1 MKYDPLDIYKPL
13 KPVIDISSIKVYK
26 SDYDLIM
33 AIMEMPIGDIC
44 FIDINAETNN
54 LLCCKKG
61 KDGIV
66 RFYVTITDS
75 NERTSLIKLKSKT
88 LADARLTFRSIK

>member
-13 KPVIDISSIKVYK
+13 KPFIDISSIKVYN

-33 AIMEMPIGDIC
+33 AIMEMPVGDIC

-66 RFYVTITDS
+66 KFYAMISDT
-75 NERTSLIKLKSKT
+75 NERTSLVKLKSKT
-88 LADARLTFRSIK
+88 LAEARLTFRNM